1 MNIPTAPAPAP
12 APAAAWPAWRAAAP
26 VDAAAEAASRRR
38 GLRRGAFVRAAIGLA
53 IAALLALWKPLF
65 GAVVAAIALVLLA
78 VALAAPGAYA
88 RLAGGLE
95 RFGVWVGR
103 AMTWLLM
110 PLLFYLLFLPVGWA
124 LRTAGKLRI
133 TRGADPSRATYWDT
147 PEPGQG
153 WGGRGAESYR
163 RQF

>member
-1 MNIPTAPAPAP
+1 MNIPPASADAAP
-12 APAAAWPAWRAAAP
+12 WPAWRPALP
-26 VDAAAEAASRRR
+26 PQDAAEAADRRRR
-38 GLRRGAFVRAAIGLA
+38 GLRREAAVRSAVGLA

-65 GAVVAAIALVLLA
+65 AAVVAAIALVLLA
-78 VALAAPGAYA
+78 VALVAPGAYGRIA
-88 RLAGGLE
+88 AGLE
-95 RFGVWVGR
+95 RFGHWVGR

-110 PLLFYLLFLPVGWA
+110 PLLFYGLFLPVGLA
-124 LRTAGKLRI
+124 LRAAGKLRI
-133 TRGADPSRATYWDT
+133 TRGADPARATYWEA

>member
-1 MNIPTAPAPAP
+1 MDIPHASAGSSP
-12 APAAAWPAWRAAAP
+12 WPAWRPAP
-26 VDAAAEAASRRR
+26 PPEVAAEAAAHRR
-38 GLRRGAFVRAAIGLA
+38 GRLRREAALRAAIGLA
-53 IAALLALWKPLF
+53 AAALLALWKPLF

-78 VALAAPGAYA
+78 VALAAPRSYA
-88 RLAGGLE
+88 RIAVGLE
-95 RFGVWVGR
+95 RFGHWVGR
-103 AMTWLLM
+103 GVTWLLM
-110 PLLFYLLFLPVGWA
+110 PVLYYLLFLPVGLA

-147 PEPGQG
+147 PQPGQG

>member
-1 MNIPTAPAPAP
+1 MRSA
-12 APAAAWPAWRAAAP
+12 
-26 VDAAAEAASRRR
+26 V
-38 GLRRGAFVRAAIGLA
+38 GLA

-65 GAVVAAIALVLLA
+65 AAVVAAIALVLLA
-78 VALAAPGAYA
+78 VALAAPAAYGRIA
-88 RLAGGLE
+88 AGLE
-95 RFGVWVGR
+95 RFGHWVGR

-110 PLLFYLLFLPVGWA
+110 PLLFYGLFLPVGLA
-124 LRTAGKLRI
+124 LRAAGKLRI
-133 TRGADPSRATYWDT
+133 TRGADPARATYWEA